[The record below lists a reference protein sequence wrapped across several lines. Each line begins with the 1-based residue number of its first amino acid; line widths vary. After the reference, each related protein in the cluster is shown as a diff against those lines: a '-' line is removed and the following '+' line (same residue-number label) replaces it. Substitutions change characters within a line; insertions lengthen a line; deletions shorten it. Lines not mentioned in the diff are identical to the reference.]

1 MLELLGK
8 RQQELLRLLLKHK
21 AGLSIDELVVALGVT
36 RPAVRQHLTALELDG
51 YVTRGEER
59 RTAGR
64 PGQAYVL
71 TAKGT
76 ELFPRQYSWFSGLL
90 LDAIA
95 QERGEDGL
103 AAWLE
108 DLAIP
113 IAESLKPRLAGLE
126 GPARLEA
133 IAAIMNE
140 LAFEAVAVPGAH
152 GAPAALEAS
161 NCVYHALAKRHPSI
175 CKFDIALLSRLTGLP
190 LTHEECMVRG
200 GGVCR
205 FRPTPP
211 F

>member
-21 AGLSIDELVVALGVT
+21 AGLSIDELATALGVT

-51 YVTRGEER
+51 YVAKGEER

-71 TAKGT
+71 AAKGT
-76 ELFPRQYSWFSGLL
+76 DLFPKQYSWFSSLL

-95 QERGEDGL
+95 RERGEEGL

-108 DLAIP
+108 DLAGP
-113 IAESLKPRLAGLE
+113 IAESLQPRLEGLTGE
-126 GPARLEA
+126 ARL
-133 IAAIMNE
+133 AAIVALMNE
-140 LAFEAVAVPGAH
+140 LAYEAAAVPGTG
-152 GAPAALEAS
+152 GAPAAIEAS
-161 NCVYHALAKRHPSI
+161 NCVYHELAKRHPAI
-175 CKFDIALLSRLTGLP
+175 CQFDVALLSRLTGLP

-205 FRPTPP
+205 FRPTPG

>member
-21 AGLSIDELVVALGVT
+21 AGLSIDELATALGVT

-51 YVTRGEER
+51 YVAKGAEF

-64 PGQAYVL
+64 PGQAFVL
-71 TAKGT
+71 TGKGT
-76 ELFPRQYSWFSGLL
+76 DLFPKQYSWFSALM
-90 LDAIA
+90 LDALA
-95 QERGEDGL
+95 AERGEEGL

-108 DLAIP
+108 DLAGP
-113 IAESLKPRLAGLE
+113 IAASLEPRLAGLE
-126 GPARLEA
+126 GAARLEA
-133 IAAIMNE
+133 IAAIMND
-140 LAFEAVAVPGAH
+140 LAFEAAPVEGAI
-152 GAPAALEAS
+152 EAS
-161 NCVYHALAKRHPSI
+161 NCVYHELAKRHPAI
-175 CKFDIALLSRLTGLP
+175 CRFDLALLSRLAGRP

-211 F
+211 